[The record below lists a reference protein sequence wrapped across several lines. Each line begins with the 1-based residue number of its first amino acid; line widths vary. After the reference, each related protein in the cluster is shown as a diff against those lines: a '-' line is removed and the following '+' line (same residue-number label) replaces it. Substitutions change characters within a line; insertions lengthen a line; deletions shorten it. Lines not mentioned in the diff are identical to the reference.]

1 MDKIEIKKALY
12 DFCRNFLEE
21 KMKFH
26 SDMME
31 EEQKIANMYKGAME
45 SRYDTFKEEAQA
57 RKDGHA
63 KKVEYFLK
71 MQSELLSFNPNLL
84 NYDVRPG
91 SVVILSSGINFY
103 IFAFITEDDIEI
115 GGFEI
120 TPVSLSSPIGSLIA
134 GKKAGDTF
142 SFNGKEV
149 EISDVF

>member
-1 MDKIEIKKALY
+1 
-12 DFCRNFLEE
+12 
-21 KMKFH
+21 
-26 SDMME
+26 
-31 EEQKIANMYKGAME
+31 
-45 SRYDTFKEEAQA
+45 
-57 RKDGHA
+57 
-63 KKVEYFLK
+63 
-71 MQSELLSFNPNLL
+71 LLSFNPNLL
-84 NYDVRPG
+84 NDDVRPG

>member
-1 MDKIEIKKALY
+1 MEKIEIKKTLF
-12 DFCRNFLEE
+12 DFCRKFLEE

-71 MQSELLSFNPNLL
+71 LQSELLSIIPNSI
-84 NYDVRPG
+84 NEEVRPG
-91 SVVILSSGINFY
+91 SVVILSSGVNFY
-103 IFAFITEDDIEI
+103 IFAFITEDDIEV
-115 GGFEI
+115 GDLEI
-120 TPVSLSSPIGSLIA
+120 TPISLSSPIGSIIA

-142 SFNGKEV
+142 RFNGKIV

>member
-71 MQSELLSFNPNLL
+71 LQSDLLSINPNLL
-84 NYDVRPG
+84 NDDVRPG
-91 SVVILSSGINFY
+91 SVVMLSNVINFY
-103 IFAFITEDDIEI
+103 IFAYITEDDVEIDGIE
-115 GGFEI
+115 F

-142 SFNGKEV
+142 SFNGKDV
-149 EISDVF
+149 IISDVF